1 MSHLSYLHIYHAS
14 AYTVSVIVYQ
24 PYCQHYFRYHIILDV
39 TLIQI
44 SHYFRYHTISDITLS
59 QISHYFRYHIISDIT
74 MLSLL
79 ILCLGSVSSLP
90 AKRQLAYGDFTEEEV
105 FLTPADRE
113 EIQENN
119 FLFEFPQLEESFAG
133 PDLVRGERD
142 GGSHHHPMHQGGR
155 RRGGRQN
162 RRLQQNRRQRP
173 QQNQRRTQQV
183 FREQGVQEDRRGRQ
197 SGATGLAL
205 GVVNNTPTQDGSYDF
220 KYDRE

>member
-1 MSHLSYLHIYHAS
+1 
-14 AYTVSVIVYQ
+14 
-24 PYCQHYFRYHIILDV
+24 
-39 TLIQI
+39 
-44 SHYFRYHTISDITLS
+44 
-59 QISHYFRYHIISDIT
+59 

-79 ILCLGSVSSLP
+79 ILCLSSVSALP

-113 EIQENN
+113 QIQENN
-119 FLFEFPQLEESFAG
+119 FLLEFPQLEESLAG
-133 PDLVRGERD
+133 PELVRGERD
-142 GGSHHHPMHQGGR
+142 GGSHHMGHHGGR

-162 RRLQQNRRQRP
+162 RRQQQNRRQRP
-173 QQNQRRTQQV
+173 QQSQRRTQQV

-220 KYDRE
+220 KYGR

>member
-1 MSHLSYLHIYHAS
+1 LIHFYK
-14 AYTVSVIVYQ
+14 
-24 PYCQHYFRYHIILDV
+24 RYHIILD
-39 TLIQI
+39 I
-44 SHYFRYHTISDITLS
+44 TIS
-59 QISHYFRYHIISDIT
+59 QISHYLRYHTISDIT

-79 ILCLGSVSSLP
+79 ILCLSSVSSLP

-183 FREQGVQEDRRGRQ
+183 FREQAVQEDRRGRQ